1 MELGNDNVGQVV
13 SGNSPPEVASKSEF
27 KRKLVS
33 LQVRASALGR
43 QLKLV
48 AAGHKPVSDVSKG
61 FNEEWRDCFE
71 LVSLVRADILACDG
85 DNPGDFDDLD
95 KLACRVEDV
104 LFEQKGDLSNL
115 KAKDE
120 VSGPS
125 AGSTASLLG
134 ASKELP
140 MRVPVDVESL
150 GQVPI
155 VPEASGVKQE
165 KPPSLLQGYP
175 GSELGLGRREPKG
188 AREGTH
194 MPNLNPHA
202 VSFCSP
208 RNTGVGFPLTLGS
221 NAPLSVPPA
230 PRLALENFNGD
241 IIKYWDFKKRFK
253 RHVEAVYPSYEDR
266 MAFLESLC
274 VGKARNVIAGIGC
287 LLDSRMVRLGTG

>member
-1 MELGNDNVGQVV
+1 MELGDNNVGQDA
-13 SGNSPPEVASKSEF
+13 SGKFNVGDSPPEVATKSEF

-33 LQVRASALGR
+33 LQVRAWALER
-43 QLKLV
+43 QLKSV

-71 LVSLVRADILACDG
+71 WVSLVHADILTCDG

-95 KLACRVEDV
+95 KLACRVENM
-104 LFEQKGDLSNL
+104 LFELKGDLSNL

-120 VSGPS
+120 VSSPS

-140 MRVPVDVESL
+140 MRVPVDVEPL
-150 GQVPI
+150 GPVPV
-155 VPEASGVKQE
+155 VPEASGVRQE
-165 KPPSLLQGYP
+165 KPSPLLEGYP

-208 RNTGVGFPLTLGS
+208 RNTDVGFPLTLGS
-221 NAPLSVPPA
+221 NAPLSVPAA
-230 PRLALENFNGD
+230 P
-241 IIKYWDFKKRFK
+241 KYWDFKKRFK

-274 VGKARNVIAGIGC
+274 VGKARDVIAGIGC
-287 LLDSRMVRLGTG
+287 LLDVARHMVRLGTG